1 MPTIKQLSRIM
12 SEDSTLN
19 RLQDQLASALNPI
32 LRAVKGDL
40 SGPLESPK
48 VVGLQGVPVE
58 EFDTPER
65 GSLLVFDGQK
75 WIANGVFMPNGIA
88 NITSASYQFTHTTS
102 FARFQCPSGNVTLT
116 STPSILSNGA
126 SIGHMVLLMN
136 VGTTN
141 TLTIQRGT
149 NYGFS
154 LRNPNL
160 SIDPGGSVILVYNGS
175 VWVDIGHTTSTST

>member
-1 MPTIKQLSRIM
+1 
-12 SEDSTLN
+12 
-19 RLQDQLASALNPI
+19 
-32 LRAVKGDL
+32 
-40 SGPLESPK
+40 
-48 VVGLQGVPVE
+48 
-58 EFDTPER
+58 
-65 GSLLVFDGQK
+65 
-75 WIANGVFMPNGIA
+75 
-88 NITSASYQFTHTTS
+88 
-102 FARFQCPSGNVTLT
+102 
-116 STPSILSNGA
+116 
-126 SIGHMVLLMN
+126 MN